1 MASVWLDIY
10 QNEVLRTGSASF
22 GVYVELA
29 VVRAASGNARRD
41 ASERDLESIV
51 DSANNA
57 QTNGAYKPFTP
68 ARSPSSRTTSTDAF
82 CDIISNVV
90 GHPPASIGTMDH
102 LVTPSPTA
110 PAPAGI
116 PAYLIIL
123 LVLLI
128 LSIFGS
134 IVLGILFCYVF
145 KRRSPRNTEPILPAP
160 VAAGTAAV
168 EPVKELEPAPVS
180 PDAFVPADGPPTPD
194 SKASIREEPRS
205 NTDGPAAKASNDAP
219 DDHFENAPLECDLAS
234 SHLIQDAQVKNSS
247 QTFYLPGP
255 PTDPFD
261 AVTYEQM
268 YNYRYDGPDP
278 LQSKLFRKLPNDRK
292 FDYIMAK
299 NLMKKPRHASVQRFM
314 DHREEFQYM
323 HLDPAVQALSITGID
338 LPCLAQGSTNSSL
351 AGPSRTSQPSDV
363 ADVPSLPTFTF
374 ESEASVPVSQMLD
387 VPSNSRE
394 PSTPAEVVYSSSSA
408 IPVALGDPVDESVG
422 TVDAVSVQ
430 PEPALAIDFQQ
441 TDSKSVECELSG
453 GYVVSKPEVEVV
465 PTPAAVDDV
474 APVEDVKTSESSEE
488 SSNISSDSDLAHA
501 QGTSVSSVSEVTDD
515 KVVGFAEAVPTTTE
529 IDVEGVVGVWVKPEG
544 IEELDDKEAA
554 PSDSDDEESATLA
567 MVESS
572 KLEASPCVNKP
583 ALSGLMIDFGNVSS
597 LFAERAKPI
606 GTVEPSNVSHIE
618 LGLLGSPFQMQSP
631 TTYDAAKG
639 KPDPM
644 ETPALPPMV
653 ATWCQSPPV
662 HLDDTLTGDAHG
674 NSLGVAEV
682 NASYAESIT
691 LTSEQPPMSP
701 PKPSVWKGKAKE
713 VDSVVD
719 TPPLSLPLHDYLGTP
734 SAVQGHPAVTATLS
748 SQEILTSADSVGSLE
763 YTTDPREQQLR
774 AEVSVLSS
782 PVSRSTPRTRTR
794 TTSSHGS
801 PRYVPYRPAAPTP
814 DAGVQEYRRS
824 IVPCSPVSV
833 SGSSRRLLP
842 VDFKGTPASV
852 ESWVSPSGSRCSLS
866 PVAGPSCSRRRPS
879 SSAFVRPAPPTPSRM
894 RSVITSTPTSTSRR
908 SSRHSLAFSIRRKG
922 KYRDSLPATRPL
934 RLNPGSTP
942 SASPKALPPQLERI
956 VLTSPSDLRPRS
968 EIGALM
974 ANIMGA
980 WDSLESSPSVCGSRR
995 RELRRASSVMEFPE
1009 CSPPARPCAPS
1020 PASSRSYRSPRYL
1033 PTMLSPTFSPSPS
1046 AGITS
1051 PPAGRPSAP
1060 SPASTVSERSPRYLP
1075 AMCSS
1080 SSPPVPSVCT
1090 PSSLG
1095 CSGQRS
1101 PGFAAIPLAR
1111 NLEWIRPDRPPHWG
1125 QLASPS
1131 GSDSRPTSVSLR
1143 PESVQSIDNQLFF
1156 RYYAK
1161 RRPDKA
1167 WPVEAYMY
1175 GFLLER
1181 AARGERVLPDY
1192 SGEDT
1197 KLVLTGNGHLSA
1209 KVRAEAKRA
1218 ELKELED
1225 GRRAVRYHARNMAR
1239 KFGLLEGTTDIH
1251 PDEIG
1256 RIADYDEEL
1265 DLDDLSDDS
1274 SNESADSGHEY
1285 QPDRAIQMLTT
1296 KDTHD
1301 GSESE
1306 EAANDAFNMG
1316 LNYSLNVYNPAW
1328 DPPDHP
1334 DPRVR
1339 KRLLPFWRRGLVMI
1353 EDETVSHDFDR
1364 VPTLPT

>member
-1 MASVWLDIY
+1 
-10 QNEVLRTGSASF
+10 
-22 GVYVELA
+22 
-29 VVRAASGNARRD
+29 
-41 ASERDLESIV
+41 
-51 DSANNA
+51 
-57 QTNGAYKPFTP
+57 
-68 ARSPSSRTTSTDAF
+68 
-82 CDIISNVV
+82 
-90 GHPPASIGTMDH
+90 MDH
-102 LVTPSPTA
+102 PVTPTPTA

-145 KRRSPRNTEPILPAP
+145 KRRSPRNNEPILPAP

-180 PDAFVPADGPPTPD
+180 PDAFVPADGPPTPA

-234 SHLIQDAQVKNSS
+234 SHLIQDDQVKNSS
-247 QTFYLPGP
+247 QTFYVPGP

-374 ESEASVPVSQMLD
+374 ESEALIPVSQTLD
-387 VPSNSRE
+387 VPSDSRE
-394 PSTPAEVVYSSSSA
+394 PSTPVEEAVFSPSPA

-422 TVDAVSVQ
+422 TVDGVSIR
-430 PEPALAIDFQQ
+430 PEPALAVDFQE
-441 TDSKSVECELSG
+441 TDAKSVDCELSSD
-453 GYVVSKPEVEVV
+453 YVVSRPDVELV
-465 PTPAAVDDV
+465 PTPAAVDDA
-474 APVEDVKTSESSEE
+474 APVEDVKTCESSEE
-488 SSNISSDSDLAHA
+488 SSNISSDSDLAHE

-515 KVVGFAEAVPTTTE
+515 KVVGFAEVVPTTTE
-529 IDVEGVVGVWVKPEG
+529 IDVEGVVGVGVKPEG
-544 IEELDDKEAA
+544 IQELEDKEAA

-597 LFAERAKPI
+597 LFAERAKPT
-606 GTVEPSNVSHIE
+606 GTAEPSRVPHIE

-631 TTYDAAKG
+631 TTYNAAKG
-639 KPDPM
+639 RPDPL
-644 ETPALPPMV
+644 ETPIIPPMDN
-653 ATWCQSPPV
+653 TWCQSPAG
-662 HLDDTLTGDAHG
+662 HLDDTLSGDGNG
-674 NSLGVAEV
+674 NSLDVAEA

-691 LTSEQPPMSP
+691 LTSDQPPMSP

-734 SAVQGHPAVTATLS
+734 SAVQEHPAVTATLP
-748 SQEILTSADSVGSLE
+748 SQEILTSADSAGSLE
-763 YTTDPREQQLR
+763 YTTDPWEQQLR
-774 AEVSVLSS
+774 EEASALYS
-782 PVSRSTPRTRTR
+782 PIVRSTPHTRTR
-794 TTSSHGS
+794 TASSHGS
-801 PRYVPYRPAAPTP
+801 PRYVPYRPSAPTP
-814 DAGVQEYRRS
+814 DGGVQEYRRS
-824 IVPCSPVSV
+824 IVPRSPVSV

-842 VDFKGTPASV
+842 VDFKGTPASL
-852 ESWVSPSGSRCSLS
+852 E
-866 PVAGPSCSRRRPS
+866 
-879 SSAFVRPAPPTPSRM
+879 
-894 RSVITSTPTSTSRR
+894 
-908 SSRHSLAFSIRRKG
+908 
-922 KYRDSLPATRPL
+922 
-934 RLNPGSTP
+934 STP
-942 SASPKALPPQLERI
+942 SASPKALPPQLERV

-974 ANIMGA
+974 ADIMDG
-980 WDSLESSPSVCGSRR
+980 WDSLESSPSVCGSRH
-995 RELRRASSVMEFPE
+995 RELRRASSVMESPE

-1051 PPAGRPSAP
+1051 PRAGRPSAP

-1090 PSSLG
+1090 PSSLD
-1095 CSGQRS
+1095 CSGQGS

-1131 GSDSRPTSVSLR
+1131 GSDSRPTSFALR
-1143 PESVQSIDNQLFF
+1143 PESVQSIDDQLFF

-1167 WPVEAYMY
+1167 WPIEAYQY

-1181 AARGERVLPDY
+1181 AARGERVLPNY

-1197 KLVLTGNGHLSA
+1197 KLVLAGAGHLSA
-1209 KVRAEAKRA
+1209 KVRAETKRIK
-1218 ELKELED
+1218 LMELED
-1225 GRRAVRYHARNMAR
+1225 GRRAVRYHTRNMAC
-1239 KFGLLEGTTDIH
+1239 KFGLLEGISDTN
-1251 PDEIG
+1251 PAEMG
-1256 RIADYDEEL
+1256 RIACEDEDET
-1265 DLDDLSDDS
+1265 DSLSDES
-1274 SNESADSGHEY
+1274 SDEASGSGDDY
-1285 QPDRAIQMLTT
+1285 KPARTVDAITY
-1296 KDTHD
+1296 KDMEG
-1301 GSESE
+1301 GSEGE
-1306 EAANDAFNMG
+1306 NTANEAFNEG
-1316 LNYSLNVYNPAW
+1316 VWSARYAYDPSW

-1339 KRLLPFWRRGLVMI
+1339 KKLLPFWRRGLVQLK
-1353 EDETVSHDFDR
+1353 DEIVVHDFDR
-1364 VPTLPT
+1364 VPTLQT